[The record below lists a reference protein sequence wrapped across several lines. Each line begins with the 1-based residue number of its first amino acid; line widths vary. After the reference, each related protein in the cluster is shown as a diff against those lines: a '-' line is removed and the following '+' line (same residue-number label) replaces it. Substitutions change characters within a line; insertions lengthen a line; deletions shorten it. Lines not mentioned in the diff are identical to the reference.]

1 MEIRI
6 EWSELSEKQLK
17 DIFDYYSIEA
27 GPQIAGKIIRRII
40 DRVSVLESNPFA
52 GPKEELLSE
61 YPEDFRYL
69 VESNYKII
77 YLKKEALVTVASVF
91 DAARILRKSRKYSFR
106 EFSTITRSSR
116 Q

>member
-17 DIFDYYSIEA
+17 DIFDYYSFEA
-27 GPQIAGKIIRRII
+27 SPKIARKIINKII
-40 DRVSVLESNPFA
+40 DRASILENNPLA
-52 GPKEELLSE
+52 GPKEELLSS

-77 YLKKEALVTVASVF
+77 YWKKGNVITIASVF
-91 DAARILRKSRKYSFR
+91 DC
-106 EFSTITRSSR
+106 R
-116 Q
+116 QNPEKIKKI

>member
-17 DIFDYYSIEA
+17 DIFDYYSMEA
-27 GPQIAGKIIRRII
+27 SPGIARKIINKIT
-40 DRVSVLESNPFA
+40 DRVSILEANPLA
-52 GPKEELLSE
+52 GSKEELLKD

-77 YLKKEALVTVASVF
+77 YWKKGNVITIASVF
-91 DAARILRKSRKYSFR
+91 DCRQNPGKIRK
-106 EFSTITRSSR
+106 I
-116 Q
+116 